1 VTDTTR
7 DRPAPADP
15 AAGRPSPA
23 DAAPGRPATRPIDPA
38 VYRRILRRE
47 QHSSRSGSAIVVLV
61 VLTLAVGYVG
71 VEAVYA
77 ALGRPALFFSPVD
90 VLSTLSAAVDGGAT
104 GLVLAAG
111 IAAALVGLLL
121 LGLAVTAGRRGR
133 HTVDDDRVAVVVD
146 DRVIASS
153 LARVARVSGRLSDQ
167 QVSAWVSRRQAQID
181 LTPTSGLTVDE
192 QAVES
197 AARAEL
203 EATAYRPALTAR
215 VRTTATGRLGA

>member
-1 VTDTTR
+1 M
-7 DRPAPADP
+7 
-15 AAGRPSPA
+15 
-23 DAAPGRPATRPIDPA
+23 
-38 VYRRILRRE
+38 
-47 QHSSRSGSAIVVLV
+47 
-61 VLTLAVGYVG
+61 
-71 VEAVYA
+71 YA